1 MEWTRQDP
9 KLHDQRAFCLVT
21 RLCVNRNNRQSPV
34 DVPLPSTTKLVTKVL
49 NAHEV
54 AASVRPWALPAG
66 ETFAVHVLS
75 TRPLDSPFGKSLIS
89 REQRA
94 TPATDLWLVT
104 DTRRHRWDTREAGAA
119 AGSGRT
125 RLIAVEGVLS
135 ITRSP
140 GYHCVDCLRW
150 QTAWLVALA
159 FASKRTLVLPPVMF
173 DFGYQMLAVYVDI
186 ASISQLIEWRETN
199 FLSDPRL
206 HRHLYLEQQQQQQR
220 QQHKDVSTGFT
231 SSVRLPGNWSSPTS
245 PFPFSSVARLSVM
258 PSKSKQW
265 KISVSTT
272 AAIGTT
278 GTERGGSNSTQHSCR
293 SRVVPGALLQEKI
306 LEMVTDVGRD
316 ADQDLDSRDIIA
328 TAREADILYISM
340 PMTGTSPTQIM
351 REGRKMQKEGNQEP
365 IRLVQP
371 VYKALR
377 FCVKGRERGYE
388 KGFLPGDT
396 TVGQLCQTEKHK
408 DA

>member
-1 MEWTRQDP
+1 MGTSRWGNLRCSCLGHQAPRFAFRQE
-9 KLHDQRAFCLVT
+9 
-21 RLCVNRNNRQSPV
+21 S
-34 DVPLPSTTKLVTKVL
+34 
-49 NAHEV
+49 
-54 AASVRPWALPAG
+54 
-66 ETFAVHVLS
+66 
-75 TRPLDSPFGKSLIS
+75 IS

-104 DTRRHRWDTREAGAA
+104 DTRRHRLNTREAGAA

-186 ASISQLIEWRETN
+186 ASISQLIECRETN

-206 HRHLYLEQQQQQQR
+206 HRHLYLEQQQQQQHNHRRHRRQR

-231 SSVRLPGNWSSPTS
+231 SSVRLPGNWSSSTS

-293 SRVVPGALLQEKI
+293 SRVVPGALLQEKFLRWSPMLVAMQTGLRLSRYHSHSARSHAHLHAYDRHI
-306 LEMVTDVGRD
+306 TNANNARGEKNAEGGQSRTD
-316 ADQDLDSRDIIA
+316 S
-328 TAREADILYISM
+328 ARSA
-340 PMTGTSPTQIM
+340 G
-351 REGRKMQKEGNQEP
+351 
-365 IRLVQP
+365 V
-371 VYKALR
+371 
-377 FCVKGRERGYE
+377 
-388 KGFLPGDT
+388 
-396 TVGQLCQTEKHK
+396 
-408 DA
+408 